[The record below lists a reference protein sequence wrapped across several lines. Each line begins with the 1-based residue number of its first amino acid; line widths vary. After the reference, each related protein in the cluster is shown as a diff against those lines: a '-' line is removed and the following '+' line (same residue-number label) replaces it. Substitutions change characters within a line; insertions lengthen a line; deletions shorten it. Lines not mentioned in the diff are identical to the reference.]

1 MIKELLEALESNKFI
16 TINLTQNG
24 PLVMAVITGRSQK
37 GADSPPL
44 NVCVEPDEL
53 EKAVAAALTETWKKA
68 RQSDRRSEKEEKK
81 PEPQPAPE
89 EAPAPAA
96 LPEPDPAPV
105 PAGPGPDDP
114 GPEGQNG
121 APGPVRN
128 LTAPAALQEPAQAE
142 EFDDDEW
149 ED

>member
-68 RQSDRRSEKEEKK
+68 RQSDRKSEKEEKK
-81 PEPQPAPE
+81 PESQP

-96 LPEPDPAPV
+96 LPEPAPAPE
-105 PAGPGPDDP
+105 PQ
-114 GPEGQNG
+114 PE
-121 APGPVRN
+121 P
-128 LTAPAALQEPAQAE
+128 EPAPAE

>member
-68 RQSDRRSEKEEKK
+68 RQSDRKSEKEEKK
-81 PEPQPAPE
+81 PEPQP
-89 EAPAPAA
+89 EAPAPEPQ
-96 LPEPDPAPV
+96 PEPEPAP
-105 PAGPGPDDP
+105 
-114 GPEGQNG
+114 
-121 APGPVRN
+121 
-128 LTAPAALQEPAQAE
+128 AE